1 MDYSTGEQ
9 PDASVPP
16 EGSSSGPQAQQQQQQ
31 QQQRVSIHKPFTQS
45 RVPPDLP
52 HAPRPTTHHR
62 GGAAGAGGLFA
73 PLEERGGER
82 HQGYKHTCMRA
93 YAYTDT
99 DTFLF
104 PVALGFV
111 HLHVSVWC
119 VSDLQAS
126 ISRIHRTIELM
137 YSDKSMMQVRRF
149 FRSF

>member
-1 MDYSTGEQ
+1 MHLSHLRA
-9 PDASVPP
+9 PALVHRP
-16 EGSSSGPQAQQQQQQ
+16 SSSSNNNNNSKEFQ
-31 QQQRVSIHKPFTQS
+31 SINRSLSLVCRQIYPCT
-45 RVPPDLP
+45 P
-52 HAPRPTTHHR
+52 PTTHHR
-62 GGAAGAGGLFA
+62 GGAAGTGGLSA

-82 HQGYKHTCMRA
+82 HQGYKHACMRA

>member
-1 MDYSTGEQ
+1 MHLSHLRA
-9 PDASVPP
+9 PALVHRP
-16 EGSSSGPQAQQQQQQ
+16 SSSSNNNNNSKEFQSINRSLSLVCRQIYPCTPPHDTS
-31 QQQRVSIHKPFTQS
+31 QRRSCGYWRAVCT
-45 RVPPDLP
+45 
-52 HAPRPTTHHR
+52 A
-62 GGAAGAGGLFA
+62 GGARWRTTPGVQTRMHASICL
-73 PLEERGGER
+73 
-82 HQGYKHTCMRA
+82 HWYW
-93 YAYTDT
+93 YI
-99 DTFLF
+99 LF